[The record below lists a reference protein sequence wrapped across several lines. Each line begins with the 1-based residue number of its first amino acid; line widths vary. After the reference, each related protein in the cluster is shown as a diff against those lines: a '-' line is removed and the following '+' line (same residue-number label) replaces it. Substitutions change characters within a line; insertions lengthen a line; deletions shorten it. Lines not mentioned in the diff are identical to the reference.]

1 MLVDSGS
8 SINVI
13 DEQTFDKI
21 NQKVALRRA
30 STRVFAHGSSKTLHF
45 LNVADIYVIK
55 GNYGCLLGYETCVQ
69 LAINNKF
76 AIVTEK

>member
-45 LNVADIYVIK
+45 
-55 GNYGCLLGYETCVQ
+55 
-69 LAINNKF
+69 
-76 AIVTEK
+76 